1 MANRYWVGGTASWDG
16 NALLKWST
24 TSGGIGGQAVP
35 TATDDVYFDAASGA
49 VTVTIATASA
59 AVARQI
65 IATGFTGTIAGTQGL
80 TVSGPSGLAGVFTLQ
95 NGMTWSNTGTLS
107 FTSTSASTSFTITT
121 DGVSL
126 ASPISISGTGTK
138 TLGSAL
144 TTTNSCT
151 IASNFTFSTFSLTC
165 LNYTDSGSR
174 TFSFSGSSTIFI
186 TGNNATVA
194 TFSTTVS
201 GSPPISLSYSGSV
214 GTRTLS
220 VGPASEIFSR
230 NISISA
236 GSDIITSTSFTNF
249 KNLDFTGFSG
259 TVSTW
264 GFSVITIYGNLT
276 LSSGMTYSATATVSF
291 EATSSKTIT
300 TNAKTIP
307 AQVTF
312 FGVGGTWTLQDAL
325 TTTGLISHTAG
336 TFNTNGKAVTCST
349 YNGSNSNTRG
359 LTLGASTFTC
369 TGSGASAFTIAT
381 TTGMTLTAG
390 TSTISMTS
398 ASAKTFAGG
407 GLTYYNL
414 NQGGAGALTISGA
427 NTFND
432 IKNTVQPNT
441 IIFPASTTQTV
452 SNFSLTGTAGNLITI
467 NSNSAGTQ
475 ATLSKSSGTVSCN
488 YLSIKD
494 SAATGGASWYAGT
507 TSTNGGNNTGWIFT
521 APPVTANTA
530 SFFLM
535 FS

>member
-1 MANRYWVGGTASWDG
+1 MANRYWVGGTASWDATVG
-16 NALLKWST
+16 TKWAL
-24 TSGGIGGQAVP
+24 TSGGTGGQAVP

-49 VTVTIATASA
+49 VTVTIATAAA
-59 AVARQI
+59 AVARQV

-80 TVSGPSGLAGVFTLQ
+80 TVSGASGLAGVFTLQ

-107 FTSTSASTSFTITT
+107 FTSASTSISFTITT
-121 DGVSL
+121 NGVSL

-144 TTTNSCT
+144 TTTSSCT
-151 IASNFTFSTFSLTC
+151 IASSFTFSTFSLTC
-165 LNYTDSGSR
+165 LTYTDSGSR

-194 TFSTTVS
+194 TFSTSVS

-214 GTRTLS
+214 GTRTIS
-220 VGPASEIFSR
+220 TGSPSEANSR
-230 NISISA
+230 NISITA
-236 GSDIITSTSFTNF
+236 GSDIITTTSFTNF

-264 GFSVITIYGNLT
+264 GFPLVTIFGNLT
-276 LSSGMTYSATATVSF
+276 LSSGMTYSATAQVSF

-312 FGVGGTWTLQDAL
+312 NGVGGTWTLQDAL
-325 TTTGLISHTAG
+325 TSTGTITLSNG
-336 TFNTNGKAVTCST
+336 TFNTNGKAVSGTTFSS
-349 YNGSNSNTRG
+349 NNSNTRA
-359 LTLGASTFTC
+359 LTLGATTFTC
-369 TGSGASAFTIAT
+369 TGSGGSAFTIAT
-381 TTGMTLTAG
+381 TTGMTLSAG

-398 ASAKTFAGG
+398 ASSKTFAGG

-414 NQGGAGALTISGA
+414 NQGGAGALTISGS

-441 IIFPASTTQTV
+441 VTFTISTTQTV

-467 NSNSAGTQ
+467 NSSSAGTQ

-507 TSTNGGNNTGWIFT
+507 TSTNVSGNTGWIFT
-521 APPVTANTA
+521 APPAGNTS
-530 SFFLM
+530 SFFLL
-535 FS
+535 FP

>member
-1 MANRYWVGGTASWDG
+1 MANRYWVGGTASWDATVG
-16 NALLKWST
+16 TKWAL
-24 TSGGIGGQAVP
+24 TSGGTGGQAVP

-49 VTVTIATASA
+49 VTVTIATAAA
-59 AVARQI
+59 AVARQV

-80 TVSGPSGLAGVFTLQ
+80 TVSGASGLAGVFTLE

-107 FTSTSASTSFTITT
+107 FTSTSASISFTITT
-121 DGVSL
+121 NGVSL

-144 TTTNSCT
+144 TTTSSCT
-151 IASNFTFSTFSLTC
+151 IASSFTFSTFSLTC
-165 LNYTDSGSR
+165 LTYTDSGSR

-194 TFSTTVS
+194 TFSISVS

-214 GTRTLS
+214 GTRTISTGSPSL
-220 VGPASEIFSR
+220 ANSR
-230 NISISA
+230 TVNITA
-236 GSDIITSTSFTNF
+236 GSDIITTPSFTNF
-249 KNLDFTGFSG
+249 NNLNFTGFSG

-264 GFSVITIYGNLT
+264 GFSSITIYGNLT
-276 LSSGMTYSATATVSF
+276 LSSGMTYTATATVSF

-300 TNAKTIP
+300 TNAKTLG
-307 AQVTF
+307 QVTF
-312 FGVGGTWTLQDAL
+312 NGVGGTWTLQDAL
-325 TTTGLISHTAG
+325 TSTGTITLTNG
-336 TFNTNGKAVTCST
+336 TLDTNGKAVSGST
-349 YNGSNSNTRG
+349 FSSNNSNTRA
-359 LTLGASTFTC
+359 LTLGATTLTC
-369 TGSGASAFTIAT
+369 TGNGPSAFTIAT
-381 TTGMTLTAG
+381 TTGMTLSAG

-414 NQGGAGALTISGA
+414 NQGGAGALTISGS

-441 IIFPASTTQTV
+441 VTFTISTTQTV

-467 NSNSAGTQ
+467 NSSTAGTQ

-507 TSTNGGNNTGWIFT
+507 TSTNVSGNTGWIFT
-521 APPVTANTA
+521 APPAGNTA

-535 FS
+535 FP